1 MGDEEEEGSAGLNV
15 LTPCLTV
22 LVIVSRLTDA
32 AAVTWH
38 EHDLIAPGLCQGPAA
53 AGGGEERS
61 VAPPQVG
68 KLLKGDLRA

>member
-38 EHDLIAPGLCQGPAA
+38 EHDLIAPGPAA